1 MQQSSLNQLLQIEL
15 EKLPSLPHALLQLLE
30 ALHDPDVSF
39 TKITEIIQSDPG
51 LTTRVMS
58 VANSGAYHQ
67 WSQHKDFNRLIVA
80 FGLKMVKTIVIN
92 SCVQL
97 FFSQFNVHDKEAL
110 ARFWQTSLTT
120 ASIARALAHITGYQ
134 NEEEAY
140 IAGLLHNLG
149 ELVCLM
155 HNSNDYIQR
164 INDLQATNLHEA
176 LFDIE
181 LRRTKLEE
189 DFIGAGIPEIGAW
202 IIHRFDRDTLL
213 GDAILFQRES
223 AEQLIGAPH
232 LVQLINM
239 AHKLSLPLDTYSVV
253 ANGGGTK
260 ERVFSE
266 VSAIFGLNQS
276 VMEDILENSVAEVVT
291 TAKKMGITVSDN
303 NTLKIDHA
311 AIQKNLTEKVR
322 TIALSSS
329 LQQLNA
335 SHLESRSEQQ
345 LIEQIMQ
352 NLKVLFDL
360 SSCIFFAYDENSS
373 RLLARYG
380 TNIEQNLLS
389 QFIIPLDATD
399 TLPVQALFKGLPF
412 SSQDR
417 TESNQR
423 TALDRQLQGLL
434 NTEEILC
441 IPLLESSNEKYGV
454 LVVGLSS
461 HRMQKIKREKG
472 LLYEFSKASAE
483 VISRDR
489 KVAEEIHSVLEEEK
503 SLQSLEIRKL
513 VHEANNPLGVIRNYL
528 QILSHKLADSQDTK
542 IQGQLEILME
552 EVERVGNIVL
562 RIREVPQQISAENHN
577 VMINEL
583 INRLLSI
590 FKESLFLKAGIVTKI
605 NLDMSIPKI
614 KCNANS
620 LKQILTNL
628 LKNVVEAM
636 PEGGEI
642 NISTRDQV
650 NYNGKQFIELNISDN
665 GPGIPEKVLANLF
678 NPVKSTKSGEHS
690 GLGLSIIKNLV
701 NDLGGT
707 IRGSNRYSGLLS
719 SGSDRQQISGAEFI
733 ILLPRRVLSN

>member
-1 MQQSSLNQLLQIEL
+1 
-15 EKLPSLPHALLQLLE
+15 
-30 ALHDPDVSF
+30 
-39 TKITEIIQSDPG
+39 
-51 LTTRVMS
+51 
-58 VANSGAYHQ
+58 
-67 WSQHKDFNRLIVA
+67 
-80 FGLKMVKTIVIN
+80 
-92 SCVQL
+92 
-97 FFSQFNVHDKEAL
+97 
-110 ARFWQTSLTT
+110 
-120 ASIARALAHITGYQ
+120 
-134 NEEEAY
+134 
-140 IAGLLHNLG
+140 
-149 ELVCLM
+149 
-155 HNSNDYIQR
+155 
-164 INDLQATNLHEA
+164 
-176 LFDIE
+176 
-181 LRRTKLEE
+181 
-189 DFIGAGIPEIGAW
+189 
-202 IIHRFDRDTLL
+202 
-213 GDAILFQRES
+213 
-223 AEQLIGAPH
+223 
-232 LVQLINM
+232 
-239 AHKLSLPLDTYSVV
+239 
-253 ANGGGTK
+253 
-260 ERVFSE
+260 
-266 VSAIFGLNQS
+266 
-276 VMEDILENSVAEVVT
+276 
-291 TAKKMGITVSDN
+291 
-303 NTLKIDHA
+303 
-311 AIQKNLTEKVR
+311 
-322 TIALSSS
+322 
-329 LQQLNA
+329 
-335 SHLESRSEQQ
+335 
-345 LIEQIMQ
+345 
-352 NLKVLFDL
+352 
-360 SSCIFFAYDENSS
+360 
-373 RLLARYG
+373 
-380 TNIEQNLLS
+380 
-389 QFIIPLDATD
+389 
-399 TLPVQALFKGLPF
+399 
-412 SSQDR
+412 
-417 TESNQR
+417 
-423 TALDRQLQGLL
+423 
-434 NTEEILC
+434 
-441 IPLLESSNEKYGV
+441 
-454 LVVGLSS
+454 
-461 HRMQKIKREKG
+461 MQKIKREKG